1 MPFSLLLRHSRGMYE
16 KPTKGFQN
24 QRKASD
30 MWVSL
35 AVPLLLDADVHSSL
49 ARSHMASCTPSH

>member
-1 MPFSLLLRHSRGMYE
+1 MYE

-30 MWVSL
+30 TWVSL